1 MPEYTSEQLL
11 EIVNQDD
18 GLPGNPRVKQIAR
31 RIVADLFRTIEDFDI
46 HSEEFWAGVRWF
58 NELGRTG
65 QFGIVNRL
73 WSLWELIGR
82 SFCSPFGIPT
92 RILT

>member
-31 RIVADLFRTIEDFDI
+31 RIVTDLFRTIEDLDI
-46 HSEEFWAGVRWF
+46 HSEEFWAESDGSTNSVEPA
-58 NELGRTG
+58 N
-65 QFGIVNRL
+65 
-73 WSLWELIGR
+73 SA
-82 SFCSPFGIPT
+82 
-92 RILT
+92 